1 LGPRL
6 PQTLRKSFTS
16 ARRGA
21 VISVSTKHPTKQP
34 PGVTTASQRSTPLST
49 TQVPSPDF
57 LDVENAI
64 AADPLIDLAMTIRY
78 DLDKSPHKRAGLLDG
93 YGPLPTDEA
102 ARLDLYRLYHALE
115 LWDWFA
121 SIGETRHL
129 PAIADDIRSL
139 ATSA

>member
-1 LGPRL
+1 MTQPGSSSCPAARAQHGRVWGHVCPKPSARPL
-6 PQTLRKSFTS
+6 TS
-16 ARRGA
+16 ARRDA

-93 YGPLPTDEA
+93 YGPA
-102 ARLDLYRLYHALE
+102 ADR
-115 LWDWFA
+115 
-121 SIGETRHL
+121 
-129 PAIADDIRSL
+129 
-139 ATSA
+139 